1 MDGMVLQP
9 DRELDCKGLNCPLP
23 IIKVSK
29 EVKAMAVGQVL
40 KMVAT
45 DPGSMA
51 DMEAWA
57 KQTGNELLDAQQ
69 DGKLYTFY
77 VRRNR

>member
-1 MDGMVLQP
+1 MDGVVLQP

-29 EVKAMAVGQVL
+29 EVKAMEVGQVL

-45 DPGSMA
+45 DPGSIP

-69 DGKLYTFY
+69 DGKLFTFY
-77 VRRNR
+77 VRRKR

>member
-1 MDGMVLQP
+1 MDDMILQP
-9 DRELDCKGLNCPLP
+9 DRELDCQGLLCPMP

-29 EVKAMAVGQVL
+29 EVKAMQIGQVL

-45 DPGSMA
+45 DPGSMP

-57 KQTGNELLDAQQ
+57 KQTGNELLDARQ
-69 DGKLYTFY
+69 DGKIFTFY
-77 VRRNR
+77 VKRKR